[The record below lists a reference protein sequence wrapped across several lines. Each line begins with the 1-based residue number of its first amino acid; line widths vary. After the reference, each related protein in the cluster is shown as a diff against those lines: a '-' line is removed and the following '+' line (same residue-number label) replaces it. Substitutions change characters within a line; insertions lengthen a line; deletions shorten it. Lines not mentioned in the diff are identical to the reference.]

1 MQAFTGDLRFVHRK
15 PPQREVGREVWQ
27 VAFSLLLVKRFMRLR
42 RRVEGVPDQQSL
54 LRLAKVQRFFTQ
66 GCPVMAGINRLLRMG
81 VAFHHALVEGFA
93 TGRGQQELVLELINN
108 KPGEGGEIDGVTA
121 RGRDQTRRKFKAV
134 MLGWGK

>member
-1 MQAFTGDLRFVHRK
+1 M
-15 PPQREVGREVWQ
+15 
-27 VAFSLLLVKRFMRLR
+27 
-42 RRVEGVPDQQSL
+42 PDQQSL

-121 RGRDQTRRKFKAV
+121 GRCDQTRRKFKAV
-134 MLGWGK
+134 MLGWGKISHSEMERLLFAQRDDQFGWLVFRQPPVFGFTNQGIQEALRSHIQG